1 MDLNLLDYNYPLP
14 EEKIA
19 KFPIKNREEA
29 KLLIYKNKEI
39 SHTYFKSI
47 GNHLPQNSL
56 LIFNETKVIPARIF
70 FSKSSGA
77 IIEIFLL
84 KPINPVPIH
93 LAMTENHSCTW
104 SCLVGNKK
112 KWKNNEIL
120 IKEIDI
126 NNSTILI
133 SVQLN
138 DLKNP
143 EVNFTWDD
151 KRITF
156 SQILEAMG
164 EVPLPP
170 YLRRKATLEDKPRYQ
185 TVYGRNEGAVAA
197 PTAGLHFTETLLKE
211 LKNKDYKFDFLTLH
225 VSAGTFQP
233 IKDENI
239 LQHPMHA
246 ETIIIKKKN
255 IESLLENGRT
265 VIAVGT
271 TSMRT
276 LESLYWY
283 GVKLLENLESS
294 FFVEKLY
301 PYQNNTLSLPS
312 KKEALEVVLNYM
324 ERQNLEQITGI
335 TEIFIF
341 PGYQFKICRGL
352 ITNFHLPQSTL
363 ILLVASFVGIKW
375 KEIYQSALEN
385 NYSFLSYG
393 DSSFL
398 FPEENE

>member
-1 MDLNLLDYNYPLP
+1 MELNLFNYNYPLP

-47 GNHLPQNSL
+47 GDHLPQNSL

-255 IESLLENGRT
+255 IESLLEHGRT

-283 GVKLLENLESS
+283 GIKLLENLESS

-363 ILLVASFVGIKW
+363 ILLVASFVGTKW

-385 NYSFLSYG
+385 NYRFLSYG